1 MPEVT
6 YYFEAPAIAS
16 LRLLLAVALAALLGA
31 NREKADKPAGLRT
44 HMLVALG
51 SASFTFIGFGI
62 GADTQEVAL
71 RPDPSRVIQGIVGGL
86 GFLGAGSIIKDAR
99 VHGEG
104 HVYGLTT
111 AASIWVAGAIGVAAG
126 AGAYVAAIATSI
138 IGLLVLSKVRHFPQ
152 REG

>member
-1 MPEVT
+1 MEGVT
-6 YYFEAPAIAS
+6 YYFEQPAIVS
-16 LRLLLAVALAALLGA
+16 LRLLLAVALAGLLGA
-31 NREKADKPAGLRT
+31 NRERADKPAGLRT

-62 GADTQEVAL
+62 GADTDEPAL
-71 RPDPSRVIQGIVGGL
+71 RPDPSRVIQGVVGGL

-104 HVYGLTT
+104 NVYGLTT

-126 AGAYVAAIATSI
+126 AGAYTAAIATAVA
-138 IGLLVLSKVRHFPQ
+138 GLIVLSRGRHNAQ
-152 REG
+152 